1 MKPNFNHLQ
10 LDRHNIEDNSY
21 PALYKAADR
30 ASIDAQSKYLRV
42 IKLHGLLLVL
52 GAGLTIHPLPTTEYS
67 LINAFVFLIALGL
80 SILIAVKK
88 YETSWYS
95 ARAVAESVKTA
106 TWRYMMKAEP
116 FLDVAKRKEANS
128 IFRNT
133 LNKILD
139 SNNQLGEL
147 LGGAVSAEDQIT
159 DEMQNIRSLELEQ
172 RKQVYLT
179 DRIDEQRKWY
189 ARKSAENKRKGSQ
202 FFYLLVAL
210 QTIAILCVLLKIA
223 YPTWTIWPT
232 DVFVVG
238 AGAVVTWIQL
248 KRFQEIAT
256 AYALTAHEIGLIW
269 GMLAESDSDLEFS
282 VFIRDAENA
291 FSREHTQW
299 AAKHDL

>member
-1 MKPNFNHLQ
+1 M
-10 LDRHNIEDNSY
+10 DYNSY

-30 ASIDAQSKYLRV
+30 ASIDAQSTYLRV
-42 IKLHGLLLVL
+42 IKFHIFLLVL

-67 LINAFVFLIALGL
+67 LFNAFVFLIALGV

-88 YETSWYS
+88 YERSWYS

-116 FLDVAKRKEANS
+116 FLDTAKRKEVNS

-133 LNKILD
+133 LNEILS

-147 LGGAVSAEDQIT
+147 LGGDVSAEEQIT
-159 DEMQNIRSLELEQ
+159 DEMQNTRNLKLEQ

-179 DRIDEQRKWY
+179 DRIDDQRKWY
-189 ARKSAENKRKGSQ
+189 ALKSAENKRKGSL

-210 QTIAILCVLLKIA
+210 QAIAIVCVLLKIA
-223 YPTWTIWPT
+223 YPAWTIWPT

-238 AGAVVTWIQL
+238 AGGVVTWIQL

-256 AYALTAHEIGLIW
+256 AFALTAHEIGIIK
-269 GMLAESDSDLEFS
+269 GMLAESDSDIEFS